1 MGDRMS
7 ATTMDDIAEE
17 IKKMKFRKNI
27 IGGLNE
33 EDVWKKLGQPQEDYR
48 RVLDI
53 SNKQYEALIEGKR
66 QKQLKRCARKLSI
79 LKRKAARQF
88 GKKDSS

>member
-7 ATTMDDIAEE
+7 VTTMDDIAEE

-33 EDVWKKLGQPQEDYR
+33 EDVWKKLGQLQEDYR

-53 SNKQYEALIEGKR
+53 SNKQYEALIEERDKAVEEMCEKIKYLEEKSCSSVR
-66 QKQLKRCARKLSI
+66 Q
-79 LKRKAARQF
+79 
-88 GKKDSS
+88 KDSS